1 MLFLGKVSDFVKT
14 AYENI
19 DTDKNDSIR
28 DFFPAAV
35 GLMLSETLKTSNCDD
50 ITYVQLNQ
58 GTFDEINLE
67 VYDKDTVK
75 DDIDNY
81 VFPENWNKFTV
92 LNSNFNNHNLA
103 AGNFDYMIDEVKS
116 MIIKRR
122 PHNSVEP
129 YLPIFEKNIYTNT
142 NEFNFTFT
150 DYLVRNGKEYEYIL
164 LPILKNGIEGT
175 PIHVI
180 YEDDISLIDFDGV
193 FICEP
198 NSAYESH
205 LNIELTAQKNKPSS
219 IITPIGQKYPYV
231 LCSTENNYYT
241 GTVKGL
247 FVQYENGN
255 HHFEDSWDFREKF
268 NEFLLN
274 GKVKVLKYYDGRIWL
289 VNIYDNVTNDRDGHD
304 DIIIS
309 SFSWAEI
316 GDISDIYAL
325 YDNGF
330 ISYNPYT
337 KALSVSDE
345 YDYSDIVYTAYIRNE
360 KGSPVMSASVKLY
373 DTNKNIISITESNSA
388 GQFSFGRLK
397 DGDYIISISHND
409 YIDKT
414 ITLTVD
420 NHKPIAES
428 SIIMNDKNL
437 ALVEDD
443 RSYLPIWKVLHSTE
457 NEDFETGAFI
467 TNEDIRLPSS
477 LSNSGNTNTYV
488 ILESDFIVKKG
499 DIVSV
504 DIKALCQ
511 NDSGVWGN
519 LDNTGDALCGAV
531 IYTGMSDFEFSET
544 SSDEYNKIMET
555 YVSLNPQDKNTE
567 KHKYLNTYS
576 ETAGYLKLMLYAEH
590 IDSNYVY
597 SQISSVSVT
606 VNGQVIFDMG

>member
-19 DTDKNDSIR
+19 DLNKNDSIE

-35 GLMLSETLKTSNCDD
+35 GLMLSDTLKTSNCDD

-67 VYDKDTVK
+67 VYDKSTVK

-345 YDYSDIVYTAYIRNE
+345 YDYSDVVYTAYIRNE
-360 KGSPVMSASVKLY
+360 KGSPVVSASIKLY
-373 DTNKNIISITESNSA
+373 DTNKNIISITSSNSA

-397 DGDYIISISHND
+397 DGDYTISISHSD

-414 ITLTVD
+414 ITLTVE

-428 SIIMNDKNL
+428 NIIMNDKNL
-437 ALVEDD
+437 VPIEDD

-477 LSNSGNTNTYV
+477 LSNSGNTNSYV
-488 ILESDFIVKKG
+488 ILESDFNIKKG
-499 DIVSV
+499 DLISI
-504 DIKALCQ
+504 DIKACCQ
-511 NDSGVWGN
+511 NDTGVWGDLNN
-519 LDNTGDALCGAV
+519 LGNPQCGATV
-531 IYTGMSDFEFSET
+531 YTGMSDLEFSGIKSNT
-544 SSDEYNKIMET
+544 YNEIAEN
-555 YVSLNPQDKNTE
+555 YVSLNPPDKNTE

-576 ETAGYLKLMLYAEH
+576 ETTGYLKLILYAEH

>member
-198 NSAYESH
+198 NSTYESH

-316 GDISDIYAL
+316 GDVSDVYAL

-345 YDYSDIVYTAYIRNE
+345 YDYSDVIYTAYIRNE
-360 KGSPVMSASVKLY
+360 KGIPVMSASVKLY

-437 ALVEDD
+437 APVEDD